1 MEIPIVSSR
10 LGISSC
16 LAVSSFLLPSRAI
29 SVFNSS
35 ISLIAALFRGMRT
48 FSPMVFLT
56 LQRFAERQIADSLL
70 EILALS
76 REGRSTPDS
85 NFCA

>member
-1 MEIPIVSSR
+1 
-10 LGISSC
+10 
-16 LAVSSFLLPSRAI
+16 
-29 SVFNSS
+29 
-35 ISLIAALFRGMRT
+35 
-48 FSPMVFLT
+48 MVFLT